1 MSFISMDLSRIAPG
15 ITALDASI
23 SHSYIDSSHLKVDE
37 ERAKCERISQY
48 RQFCN

>member
-1 MSFISMDLSRIAPG
+1 MSFISMDLSRIAAG
-15 ITALDASI
+15 ITARDAPI
-23 SHSYIDSSHLKVDE
+23 SRLSIDSSHLKVYE